1 MSIFG
6 PRDSRWPENASIFG
20 PKEVQEGVEV
30 NATALLRD
38 GTQPAT
44 GNLDMG
50 TNLIQNVGNPV
61 DPQDAA
67 TKNYVDARENENSC
81 LFTVASRG
89 RIEAGDYAW
98 CPHAIRDQ
106 GVRAVGI
113 PIPVDFEVTHMAVS
127 ASARGGVPVAD
138 EVRIALTKADGSSDS
153 PSPHIRT
160 PSAVRILV
168 GKLTGFVK
176 FPTGVLYRAGDRIN
190 LRAITT
196 HNDMSLSIVT
206 IYGRM
211 V

>member
-1 MSIFG
+1 M
-6 PRDSRWPENASIFG
+6 
-20 PKEVQEGVEV
+20 
-30 NATALLRD
+30 
-38 GTQPAT
+38 
-44 GNLDMG
+44 
-50 TNLIQNVGNPV
+50 
-61 DPQDAA
+61 
-67 TKNYVDARENENSC
+67 
-81 LFTVASRG
+81 
-89 RIEAGDYAW
+89 
-98 CPHAIRDQ
+98 
-106 GVRAVGI
+106 
-113 PIPVDFEVTHMAVS
+113 DFEVTHMAVS
-127 ASARGGVPVAD
+127 ASARGDVPVAD

-196 HNDMSLSIVT
+196 HNDMNLSIVT